1 MSSSENDRERVSTN
15 LIVENQF
22 EIAANLIGLE
32 PSMQVL
38 LKSPF
43 RTVSVEVPVRMDD
56 GRLEVY
62 RGYRVQ
68 HNGARGPCKGGVRY
82 HPEADEEEVLGL
94 ATTMTWKTAL
104 LDIPF
109 GGAKGGVQVRARDL
123 SQRELEAIT
132 RQFTRRIALFLG
144 PYRDIPAP
152 DMNTNPQVMAWML
165 DEYSAKYGYTPAAV
179 TGKPIALGGSLGREE
194 ATGRG
199 VMIIMQSYGRDAG
212 IPIKGGRVV
221 IQGFGN
227 VGAHLALFLHEQG
240 AKVVAVSDVNG
251 GLHNENGL
259 DIPSLFEHTYI
270 RRKPVAEFDGG
281 DAMSD
286 ADDEIWK
293 VSCDWLVPA
302 ALGSVITKEKN
313 ANTIDCKVV
322 VEAANSPT
330 TPIADKILEAR
341 GIQVLPDFLVNAG
354 GVVVSYF
361 EWTQNLQQ
369 EPWTLEQVNRR
380 LQAKMTKAYEI
391 VRELAESKGV
401 PWRTSALAT
410 ALQRVADAEALRG
423 GH

>member
-1 MSSSENDRERVSTN
+1 MSSSQNDRERLSTN

-56 GRLEVY
+56 GRLEVF

-132 RQFTRRIALFLG
+132 RQYTRRIAIFLG

-152 DMNTNPQVMAWML
+152 DMNTKPQVMAWML

-259 DIPSLFEHTYI
+259 DVPSLFEHTYI

-401 PWRTSALAT
+401 PWRTSALAI
-410 ALQRVADAEALRG
+410 ALRRVADAEALRG

>member
-132 RQFTRRIALFLG
+132 RQYTRRIAIFLG

-281 DAMSD
+281 DTMSD

>member
-1 MSSSENDRERVSTN
+1 MSSSQNDRERLSTN

-56 GRLEVY
+56 GRLEVF

-410 ALQRVADAEALRG
+410 ALQRVAYAEALRG

>member
-109 GGAKGGVQVRARDL
+109 GGAKGGVQVKARDL

-132 RQFTRRIALFLG
+132 RQFTRRIAIFLG

-199 VMIIMQSYGRDAG
+199 VMIIMQNYGRDAG

-259 DIPSLFEHTYI
+259 DVPSLFEHTYI
-270 RRKPVAEFDGG
+270 KRNPVAEFDGG

-286 ADDEIWK
+286 ADQEIWK

-313 ANTIDCKVV
+313 ADSIDCKVV

-369 EPWTLEQVNRR
+369 EPWTLEQVNRG
-380 LQAKMTKAYEI
+380 LLAKMNEAYKI
-391 VRELAESKGV
+391 VRELAEDKGV
-401 PWRTSALAT
+401 PWRTSALAI
-410 ALQRVADAEALRG
+410 ALRRVADAEALRG
-423 GH
+423 GR

>member
-1 MSSSENDRERVSTN
+1 MSSSQNDRERLSTN

>member
-1 MSSSENDRERVSTN
+1 MSSSQNDRERLSTN

-32 PSMQVL
+32 PAMQVL

-56 GRLEVY
+56 GRLEVF

-82 HPEADEEEVLGL
+82 HLEADEEEVLGL

-109 GGAKGGVQVRARDL
+109 GGAKGGVQVKARDL

-132 RQFTRRIALFLG
+132 RQFTRRIALLLG

-152 DMNTNPQVMAWML
+152 DMNTNPQVMAWMV

-179 TGKPIALGGSLGREE
+179 TGKPVALGGSLGREE

-199 VMIIMQSYGRDAG
+199 VMIIMQNYARDAG
-212 IPIKGGRVV
+212 IPIKDGRVV

-259 DIPSLFEHTYI
+259 DVPSLFEHTY
-270 RRKPVAEFDGG
+270 RKRKSVAEFDGG

-286 ADDEIWK
+286 ADEEIWR

-313 ANTIDCKVV
+313 ANSIDCKVV

-369 EPWTLEQVNRR
+369 EPWTLEQVNRG
-380 LQAKMTKAYEI
+380 LQAKMGEAYRI
-391 VRELAESKGV
+391 VRELAENKGV
-401 PWRTSALAT
+401 PWRTSALAI
-410 ALQRVADAEALRG
+410 ALRRVADAEALRG
-423 GH
+423 GR

>member
-1 MSSSENDRERVSTN
+1 MASSQNDRERLSTN

-82 HPEADEEEVLGL
+82 HPEADEAEVLGL

-123 SQRELEAIT
+123 SQRELEALT

-199 VMIIMQSYGRDAG
+199 AMIIMQSYGRDAG

-259 DIPSLFEHTYI
+259 DVPSLFEHTYI

-281 DAMSD
+281 DTMSD

>member
-1 MSSSENDRERVSTN
+1 MSSSQNDRERLSTN

-259 DIPSLFEHTYI
+259 DVPSLFEHTYI

-281 DAMSD
+281 DTMSD

>member
-68 HNGARGPCKGGVRY
+68 HSGARGPCKGGVRY

-132 RQFTRRIALFLG
+132 RQYTRRIAIFLG

>member
-1 MSSSENDRERVSTN
+1 MSSSQNDRERLSTN

-199 VMIIMQSYGRDAG
+199 VMIIMQSYARDAG

-227 VGAHLALFLHEQG
+227 VGAHLASFLHEQG

-259 DIPSLFEHTYI
+259 DVPSLFEHTYI

-281 DAMSD
+281 DTMSD

>member
-132 RQFTRRIALFLG
+132 RQFTRRIAIFLG

-281 DAMSD
+281 DTMSD

>member
-1 MSSSENDRERVSTN
+1 MSSSQNDRERLSTN
-15 LIVENQF
+15 VIVENQF

-56 GRLEVY
+56 GRLEVF

-82 HPEADEEEVLGL
+82 HPEADGEEVLGL

-132 RQFTRRIALFLG
+132 RQFTRRIAIFLG

-179 TGKPIALGGSLGREE
+179 TGKPVALGGSLGREE

-199 VMIIMQSYGRDAG
+199 VMIIMQNYGRDAG
-212 IPIKGGRVV
+212 IPIKDGRVV

-259 DIPSLFEHTYI
+259 DVPSLFEHTYI
-270 RRKPVAEFDGG
+270 KRKPVAEFDGG

-286 ADDEIWK
+286 ADEEIWK

-313 ANTIDCKVV
+313 ANSIDCKVV

-369 EPWTLEQVNRR
+369 EPWTLEQVNSG
-380 LQAKMTKAYEI
+380 LLAKMSEAYKI

-401 PWRTSALAT
+401 PWRTSALAI
-410 ALQRVADAEALRG
+410 ALRRVADAEALRG

>member
-1 MSSSENDRERVSTN
+1 MSSPQSDRQRVSTN

-22 EIAANLIGLE
+22 EMAANLIGIE
-32 PSMQVL
+32 PAMQKL
-38 LKSPF
+38 LRSPF
-43 RTVSVEVPVRMDD
+43 RTLSVEVPVRMDD

-82 HPEADEEEVLGL
+82 HLEADEEEVLGL

-109 GGAKGGVQVRARDL
+109 GGAKGGVQVKARDL
-123 SQRELEAIT
+123 SLRELEAVT
-132 RQFTRRIALFLG
+132 RQFTRRIALLLG

-152 DMNTNPQVMAWML
+152 DMNTNQQVMAWML
-165 DEYSAKYGYTPAAV
+165 DEYSAKNGYTPAAV
-179 TGKPIALGGSLGREE
+179 TGKPVSLGGSLGREE

-199 VMIIMQSYGRDAG
+199 VMLIMQEYSRDHG
-212 IPIKGGRVV
+212 VPIKDGRVV

-227 VGAHLALFLHEQG
+227 VGAHLALFLHELG
-240 AKVVAVSDVNG
+240 AKVVAVSDVYG
-251 GLHNENGL
+251 GLHNEKGL
-259 DIPSLFEHTYI
+259 DIPTLFEHAYKQ
-270 RRKPVAEFDGG
+270 RKPVAEFAGG
-281 DAMSD
+281 DTLAN
-286 ADDEIWK
+286 ADEDIWR

-302 ALGSVITKEKN
+302 ALGSVITREKN
-313 ANTIDCKVV
+313 ASDLDCRVV

-341 GIQVLPDFLVNAG
+341 GIAVLPDFLVNAG

-369 EPWTLEQVNRR
+369 EPWTLERVNHG
-380 LQAKMTKAYEI
+380 LETKMCRAYE
-391 VRELAESKGV
+391 VVHSLSDEKGV
-401 PWRTSALAT
+401 PWRTAALAI
-410 ALQRVADAEALRG
+410 ALRRVADAESLRG

>member
-1 MSSSENDRERVSTN
+1 MTAKPKMANPKKVSTGT
-15 LIVENQF
+15 IVENQF
-22 EIAANLIGLE
+22 ELAADLIGLDQ
-32 PSMQVL
+32 PTRLL
-38 LKSPF
+38 LKVPF
-43 RTVSVEVPVRMDD
+43 RSVSVQVPVRMDD
-56 GRLEVY
+56 GRTEVF

-82 HPEADEEEVLGL
+82 HLDADEAEVLGL

-109 GGAKGGVQVRARDL
+109 GGAKGGVQVDARSL
-123 SQRELEAIT
+123 SLRELEAVT
-132 RQFTRRIALFLG
+132 RQFTRRIALLLG

-152 DMNTNPQVMAWML
+152 DMNTNQQVMAWML

-179 TGKPIALGGSLGREE
+179 TGKPVSLGGSLGREE

-199 VMIIMQSYGRDAG
+199 VSLIMEEYGRDFG
-212 IPIKGGRVV
+212 IPIKNGRVV

-227 VGAHLALFLHEQG
+227 VGAHLARILHKQG
-240 AKVVAVSDVNG
+240 AKIVAVSDLDG
-251 GLHNENGL
+251 GLRNDEGL
-259 DIPSLFEHTYI
+259 DIPKLFKHAYQ
-270 RRKPVAEFDGG
+270 RNKPVGEFSGG
-281 DAMSD
+281 DVISNED
-286 ADDEIWK
+286 LWK

-313 ANTIDCKVV
+313 VHLLDCRVV

-330 TPIADKILEAR
+330 SSIADTILAER
-341 GIQVLPDFLVNAG
+341 EIKVLPDFLVNAG

-369 EPWTLEQVNRR
+369 EPWSLDQVNRGLR
-380 LQAKMTKAYEI
+380 TKMLKAYEL
-391 VRELAESKGV
+391 VRDLSQKKEV
-401 PWRTSALAT
+401 PWRTAALAV

-423 GH
+423 GR

>member
-1 MSSSENDRERVSTN
+1 MSSSQNDRERLSTN

-132 RQFTRRIALFLG
+132 RQYTRRIAIFLG

-281 DAMSD
+281 DTMSD

>member
-1 MSSSENDRERVSTN
+1 MSSSQNDRERVSTN

-82 HPEADEEEVLGL
+82 HPEADEAEVLGL

-132 RQFTRRIALFLG
+132 RQFTRRIAIFLG

-227 VGAHLALFLHEQG
+227 VGAHLAVFLHEQG

-259 DIPSLFEHTYI
+259 DVPSLFEHTYI

-281 DAMSD
+281 DTMSD

>member
-1 MSSSENDRERVSTN
+1 MSLSQNDRQRLSTN
-15 LIVENQF
+15 VIVENQF

-32 PSMQVL
+32 PSMQLL

-56 GRLEVY
+56 GRLEVF

-82 HPEADEEEVLGL
+82 HLEADEEEVLGL

-109 GGAKGGVQVRARDL
+109 GGAKGGVQVKARDL

-132 RQFTRRIALFLG
+132 RQFTRRIAIFLG

-199 VMIIMQSYGRDAG
+199 VMIIMQNYARDAG
-212 IPIKGGRVV
+212 IPIKDGRVV

-259 DIPSLFEHTYI
+259 DVPSLFEHTYI

-313 ANTIDCKVV
+313 ANSIDCKVV

-369 EPWTLEQVNRR
+369 EPWTLEQVNRG
-380 LQAKMTKAYEI
+380 LLAKMNEAYKI

-401 PWRTSALAT
+401 PWRTSALAI
-410 ALQRVADAEALRG
+410 ALRRVADAEALRG
-423 GH
+423 GR

>member
-1 MSSSENDRERVSTN
+1 MSSSQNDRQRLSTN

-22 EIAANLIGLE
+22 ATAASLIGLD
-32 PSMQVL
+32 PAMQTL

-56 GRLEVY
+56 GRLEVF

-199 VMIIMQSYGRDAG
+199 VMIIMQNYGRDAG
-212 IPIKGGRVV
+212 IPIKDGRVV

-259 DIPSLFEHTYI
+259 DVPSLFEHTYI
-270 RRKPVAEFDGG
+270 KRNPVAEFDGG

-286 ADDEIWK
+286 ADKEIWN

-313 ANTIDCKVV
+313 ANSIDCKVV

-369 EPWTLEQVNRR
+369 EPWTLEQVNRG
-380 LQAKMTKAYEI
+380 LHAKMGEGYKI

-401 PWRTSALAT
+401 PWRTSALAI
-410 ALQRVADAEALRG
+410 ALRRVADAEALRG
-423 GH
+423 GR

>member
-1 MSSSENDRERVSTN
+1 MSSSQNDRERLSTHV
-15 LIVENQF
+15 IVENQF

-56 GRLEVY
+56 GRLEVF

-82 HPEADEEEVLGL
+82 HLEANEEEVLGL

-199 VMIIMQSYGRDAG
+199 VMIIMQSYARDAG
-212 IPIKGGRVV
+212 IPIKDGRVV

-259 DIPSLFEHTYI
+259 DVPSLFEHTYI
-270 RRKPVAEFDGG
+270 KRKPVAEFDGG
-281 DAMSD
+281 DVMSD
-286 ADDEIWK
+286 ADEEIWK

-313 ANTIDCKVV
+313 ANSIDCKVV

-369 EPWTLEQVNRR
+369 EPWTLEQVNRG
-380 LQAKMTKAYEI
+380 LQAKMSKAYNI
-391 VRELAESKGV
+391 VRELAENKGV
-401 PWRTSALAT
+401 PWRTSALAI
-410 ALQRVADAEALRG
+410 ALRRVADAEALRG